1 MSGEDVMKKI
11 LFCSWNIVGE
21 KDVVAGIRE
30 CGIQVD
36 MHEKK
41 PASLDYDVAYMKE
54 VSDILLN
61 GGYHYVFS
69 LNFIPIISRVCQI
82 FHIPYI
88 SWSVDCPEF
97 MLFSKTLSNSCNYI
111 FLFDWDMVQKFGPRN
126 PGHVFYMP
134 LGTNMEHLD
143 KISVSEQ
150 ERKKY
155 QAEVSFIGSLYTEKS
170 KYRSYQMEKELP
182 DYLRGFCNGLIEAQ
196 LKVYGYNFLDDVVTE
211 AMAQEFKKYAGW
223 DDVPQDYVDVTKETV
238 ANDFLGLRCTELE
251 RIRLL
256 QKVAEQFKLDLYT
269 QSDKKFVPAAKH
281 CGLVDYTWEMPKVF
295 QCSKI
300 NLNLTSKSIKTG
312 VPLRI
317 FDILGAGG
325 FLLTNYQQELPEYF
339 NIGEDLDV
347 YENEQDLIDK
357 IHYYLNHEEERKQIA
372 ENGRRKVRTYYTW
385 KQRVEDIMAI
395 MEQVG

>member
-1 MSGEDVMKKI
+1 MMENRKI

-21 KDVVAGIRE
+21 KDVIAAIKT
-30 CGIQVD
+30 CGFRVD
-36 MHEKK
+36 IYEEKPK
-41 PASLDYDVAYMKE
+41 SLDYDVNYMKK
-54 VSDILLN
+54 VSDTLLK

-69 LNFIPIISRVCQI
+69 LNFIPIVSRICHV
-82 FHIPYI
+82 FKIPYI

-97 MLFSKTLSNSCNYI
+97 MLFSKTLSNPCNYI
-111 FLFDWDMVQKFGPRN
+111 FLFDRDMVRKFSPRN

-134 LGTNMEHLD
+134 LGTNMEHWD
-143 KISVSEQ
+143 KINVSEQ

-155 QAEVSFIGSLYTEKS
+155 QADVSFVGSLYTEKS
-170 KYRSYQMEKELP
+170 KYRSYSMDKELP
-182 DYLRGFCNGLIEAQ
+182 DYLRGFCNGLVEAQ

-211 AMAQEFKKYAGW
+211 KMAQEFKKYAGW
-223 DDVPQDYVDVTKETV
+223 DEVPEDYEDVTKETV

-256 QKVAEQFKLDLYT
+256 QKVAENFKLDLYT
-269 QSDKKFVPAAKH
+269 QSDKNFVPSANY
-281 CGLVDYTWEMPKVF
+281 CGLVDYAQDMPKVF

-317 FDILGAGG
+317 FDIMGAGG

-339 NIGEDLDV
+339 TIGQDLDV
-347 YENEQDLIDK
+347 YESEEDLLEK
-357 IHYYLNHEEERKQIA
+357 IHYYLSHEEERRQIA
-372 ENGRRKVRTYYTW
+372 ENGRNKVRKYYTW
-385 KQRVEDIMAI
+385 KQRIEDIMAI
-395 MEQVG
+395 MEQVR